1 MGLGVLPLDS
11 LMAGGLAIGVILG
24 AAIQTSR
31 FCLVAA
37 VANAA
42 LVRDFRQAIGWLV
55 ALAVALAGT
64 QWLEWRALVEVAD
77 SGYRAGRLDWAGAAI
92 GGLLFGVGSMLAGG
106 CAARTLVG
114 ASEGNLG
121 GWIALVAFALCAW
134 LALFGALEPARIA
147 LVTRTAVELRAGDAS
162 LAKLA
167 GAPPALVAASAV
179 VVVLALAV
187 VLWRRGNDASLA
199 FAGLVIGALVIA
211 GWWVTGVL
219 GPASMAAVRP
229 DSISF
234 SGPLARAARAL
245 ATGSLSGGVFG
256 VALLAG
262 TMIGAFVTA
271 LARGRFRVARPTR
284 EQAVHSLVGGVLM
297 GLGGGLAGGCNIGH
311 GLTGLATL
319 SLKSLVVVA
328 GIVAGMLIAL
338 AWLYRQSPASSN
350 ATTSAAEGRGRLAS
364 R

>member
-1 MGLGVLPLDS
+1 LTFTDLPFDG
-11 LMAGGLAIGVILG
+11 LMAGGLAIGVVLG
-24 AAIQTSR
+24 ATIQASR

-42 LVRDFRQAIGWLV
+42 LVRDFRQVIGWLL

-64 QWLEWRALVEVAD
+64 QWLEWRGLVEVAE
-77 SGYRAGRLDWAGAAI
+77 SGYRAARLDWAGAAL
-92 GGLLFGVGSMLAGG
+92 GGLLFGLGSMLAGG

-121 GWIALVAFALCAW
+121 SLLALVAFALCAW
-134 LALFGALEPARIA
+134 LVLFGVLEPARIA
-147 LVTRTAVELRAGDAS
+147 LVTRTAMELPAGDAS
-162 LAKLA
+162 LAKA
-167 GAPPALVAASAV
+167 VGAPLAPAALGAGIALVAVAAY
-179 VVVLALAV
+179 
-187 VLWRRGNDASLA
+187 LWRRGNDGSLA
-199 FAGLVIGALVIA
+199 LAGVLIGALVVA

-256 VALLAG
+256 IALLAG
-262 TMIGAFVTA
+262 TALGAVGA
-271 LARGRFRVARPTR
+271 AVVRGRFRLVHPTR
-284 EQAVHSLVGGVLM
+284 EQAAYALVGGVLM

-311 GLTGLATL
+311 GLTGLAAL
-319 SLKSLVVVA
+319 SLKSLIVVLA
-328 GIVAGMLIAL
+328 IVVGMLIAL
-338 AWLYRQSPASSN
+338 AWLDRRPVAGASAPPRAVDGS
-350 ATTSAAEGRGRLAS
+350 GRLAS
-364 R
+364 Q